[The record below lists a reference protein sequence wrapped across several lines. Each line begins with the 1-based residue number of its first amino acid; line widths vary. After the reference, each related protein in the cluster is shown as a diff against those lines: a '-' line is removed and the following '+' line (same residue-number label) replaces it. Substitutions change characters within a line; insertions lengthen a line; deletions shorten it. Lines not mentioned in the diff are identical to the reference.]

1 MFVRIRSACADFC
14 CAAVDLQDF
23 DVPPEATWDNAM
35 RLIIN
40 DPRYGALKA
49 IGEKKATFNEYC
61 TVSSPDRRL
70 AHCSHSLCDCLCVQH
85 RKRLFQDTHLPCCL
99 SLALHKA

>member
-1 MFVRIRSACADFC
+1 MLV
-14 CAAVDLQDF
+14 LQDF

-61 TVSSPDRRL
+61 TVRSRGRGL
-70 AHCSHSLCDCLCVQH
+70 GHCSCRLCGTVCGCHRAAAGVDGTCDCL
-85 RKRLFQDTHLPCCL
+85 RP
-99 SLALHKA
+99 

>member
-1 MFVRIRSACADFC
+1 
-14 CAAVDLQDF
+14 
-23 DVPPEATWDNAM
+23 VPPEATWDNAM

-61 TVSSPDRRL
+61 TVRSRGLGFVRCSCSLSGAVCSCVRLPRLYRTCESRRPSL
-70 AHCSHSLCDCLCVQH
+70 PATTRGAHVFVTCNDV
-85 RKRLFQDTHLPCCL
+85 
-99 SLALHKA
+99 